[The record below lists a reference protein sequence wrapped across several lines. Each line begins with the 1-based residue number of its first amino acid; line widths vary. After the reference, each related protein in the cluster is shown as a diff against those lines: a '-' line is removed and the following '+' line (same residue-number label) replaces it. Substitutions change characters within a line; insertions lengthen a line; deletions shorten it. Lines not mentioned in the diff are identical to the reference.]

1 MSLVNTYT
9 SQAQLAASLSH
20 SLSHSMTLIGNAAVF
35 GREHEA
41 SFATV
46 QLLDPVL

>member
-1 MSLVNTYT
+1 MSLVNTYP
-9 SQAQLAASLSH
+9 SQAQLAA